1 MEIQLLGTD
10 RDRIGIHTEKG
21 NTMKFTER
29 WEPIKGYEDLYEIS
43 NLGCVRRID
52 QIMTV
57 NTPHNGIYTKTWHGR
72 IIKPIPSNGYL
83 RIDLCKNN
91 KIIRKS
97 IHRLVAETFIPN
109 PENRPQV
116 NHINGIKTDNRVEN
130 LEWVT
135 ASENSTHAYRILK
148 RIPPRNTC
156 IICIETGKKYI
167 KMLDAQK
174 DTGILITSICNH
186 LAGKSKHA
194 GGFHWK
200 RG

>member
-10 RDRIGIHTEKG
+10 RDRIGIHIEKG

-72 IIKPIPSNGYL
+72 IIKPIP
-83 RIDLCKNN
+83 
-91 KIIRKS
+91 
-97 IHRLVAETFIPN
+97 
-109 PENRPQV
+109 
-116 NHINGIKTDNRVEN
+116 
-130 LEWVT
+130 EWVT